1 MIMKYS
7 ISSVGAIELTGAG
20 VLVFLGGYWFL

>member
-7 ISSVGAIELTGAG
+7 ISSVAAIFDITGAVCG
-20 VLVFLGGYWFL
+20 IWGGYWF